1 MFVTAIIAAGGRGE
15 RLGGAVHKQLR
26 LVGGRTVLERSIEP
40 FDESDMVEEIVV
52 VLPPAL
58 VMSPPQF
65 LARIRT
71 PVRLVP
77 GGSRRQDSVAAG
89 LDAASPEA
97 DVLVI
102 HDAARPF
109 CTRSLVERT
118 VTAAVESGA
127 AIAAVVARDT
137 VKEGRV
143 ESGET
148 MVSGTLP
155 REGVFLAQTPQAF
168 TRAVLEDAVAA
179 GESGTTGTDEAALAE
194 HAGHAVRLVEGD
206 PRNFKITTEAD
217 LEMANTLASTPDRT
231 RASTPDRTSSRLRI
245 GLGYDLHRLV
255 EGRRLVLGGVDI
267 PSDSGLL
274 GHSDADVVCHAVTD
288 AILGASNAG
297 DLGGLFPD
305 DDGQWKDASSVDL
318 LRRAAEVV
326 RDAGFDVGNVDI
338 VVITD
343 WPKIRD
349 HAESMRRNLATAM
362 GIDETL
368 IGLKGK
374 TSEGVGAIGR
384 GEAIEVHAVALLQPV
399 LSTS

>member
-65 LARIRT
+65 LARTRT

-97 DVLVI
+97 EVLVI

-127 AIAAVVARDT
+127 AIAAVVAKDT

-179 GESGTTGTDEAALAE
+179 GQSGTTGTDEAALAE

-206 PRNFKITTEAD
+206 PRNFKITTEVD

-231 RASTPDRTSSRLRI
+231 SSRIRI
-245 GLGYDLHRLV
+245 GVGYDLHRLV

-267 PSDSGLL
+267 PSDRGLL

-297 DLGGLFPD
+297 DIGGLFPD
-305 DDGQWKDASSVDL
+305 DDEQWKDASSVDL

-362 GIDETL
+362 GIEQTL

-384 GEAIEVHAVALLQPV
+384 GEAIEVHAVALL
-399 LSTS
+399 STS